1 MTAELAHAAYRARCA
16 MYVCAGLRCGA
27 VEAPD
32 TRWRDAVAT
41 LGAEHPTVLAAVRRR
56 NDLAAAAEGIVAAMA
71 RSYAH
76 RVCLL
81 EAAQEGRVGALRAAE
96 LWRPDGGASYATYAR
111 RWIRRQLERLVDQAA
126 AVSSP
131 RRRQH
136 VEVVEV
142 DADVLA
148 GPQPDD
154 DGQQVGALVEQ
165 LLGELPR
172 AEADVLA
179 RLFGV
184 GGGPPLGVLAAGKA
198 LGLRPAEVTALRDR
212 GLELLRSGRTCP
224 RCGLRFL
231 AAEGRRYCSRECSA
245 AARAEQVRQAGR
257 RYQGS
262 RAGRRR
268 HAARQQRY
276 RERQIVTHHPQS
288 SPGTASPG
296 YVQT

>member
-1 MTAELAHAAYRARCA
+1 MTDELAHAAYRARCA
-16 MYVCAGLRCGA
+16 MYVRAGLRCGA

-41 LGAEHPTVLAAVRRR
+41 LGPEHPIVRAAVRRR
-56 NDLAAAAEGIVAAMA
+56 NALAAVAEPIVVAMA

-76 RVCLL
+76 RGCCLE

-96 LWRPDGGASYATYAR
+96 LWRPDGGAGYPTYAR
-111 RWIRRQLERLVDQAA
+111 RWIRRQTERLVDQAA

-131 RRRQH
+131 RRRQP

-148 GPQPDD
+148 GSQPDD
-154 DGQQVGALVEQ
+154 DGQQVGAQVEQ

-172 AEADVLA
+172 PEAGALA
-179 RLFGV
+179 CLFGV
-184 GGGPPLGVLAAGKA
+184 GGGPPLSVLAAGKA
-198 LGLRPAEVTALRDR
+198 LGLRPADVTALRDR
-212 GLELLRSGRTCP
+212 GLLLLRDGRTCP

-231 AAEGRRYCSRECSA
+231 AGRRRYCSAECSS

-257 RYQGS
+257 RYQES

-268 HAARQQRY
+268 HAARQHRY
-276 RERQIVTHHPQS
+276 RERQIVTHHPQP